1 MIVGILL
8 VVLLLVT
15 LLAGVPIGVSIGITS
30 VAWLADTGLDIS
42 ALASRMQGGINS
54 LDVYKRQAEGG

>member
-42 ALASRMQGGINS
+42 ALHPVCRAVSIALR
-54 LDVYKRQAEGG
+54 

>member
-15 LLAGVPIGVSIGITS
+15 LLAGVPIGVSIGVTS
-30 VAWLADTGLDIS
+30 VAWLADTGLDIYLYWHPACRAVS
-42 ALASRMQGGINS
+42 IALR
-54 LDVYKRQAEGG
+54 

>member
-15 LLAGVPIGVSIGITS
+15 LLAGVPIGVSIGRYRFGYIR
-30 VAWLADTGLDIS
+30 I
-42 ALASRMQGGINS
+42 GIP
-54 LDVYKRQAEGG
+54 YAGRYQ